1 MGTWHAL
8 YYPLKPGS
16 EEKVKELFRKSGRPQ
31 FEIKAPDGTV
41 VGKLLGTMAFVGPEM
56 AVRVIE
62 VEGPLPVVAAH
73 MSRQPAVKEFER
85 QLTELIS
92 VPRDMGTPEGAR
104 EFFARASMECVLSR
118 RHDQPV

>member
-1 MGTWHAL
+1 MN
-8 YYPLKPGS
+8 
-16 EEKVKELFRKSGRPQ
+16 ELFRNSGRPQ

-41 VGKLLGTMAFVGPEM
+41 VGKLLGTMAFVGPGM

-73 MSRQPAVKEFER
+73 ISRQPAVQEFER
-85 QLTELIS
+85 QLTDLIS
-92 VPRDMGTPEGAR
+92 VPRDMGTPDGAR

-118 RHDQPV
+118 RHDQPEQSV